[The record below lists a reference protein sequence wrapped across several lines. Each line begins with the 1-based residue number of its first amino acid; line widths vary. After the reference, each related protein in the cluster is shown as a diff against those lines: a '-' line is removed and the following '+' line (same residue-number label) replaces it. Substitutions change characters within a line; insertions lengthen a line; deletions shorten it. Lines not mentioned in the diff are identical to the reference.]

1 MMDQDLVSIVLGIV
15 MGFTARFYMLRVDYR
30 QYPNYPHEYVIH
42 LAMGLVASALG
53 SVAIPALVSR
63 DFVAVTFLAI
73 GTQQF
78 REIRNMERHTLEKL
92 ESTELIPRGTAY
104 IEGIAKVFE
113 ARNYLAMLVAL
124 YVSGMLRILPLKS
137 VAGKLPI
144 ALGTSLFL
152 IYVLNRSVTGQR
164 LGDICI
170 VREAEFTFKNSLL
183 CVENVVLMNT
193 GIRESRQRYLD
204 EGLAV
209 VLEPKDDDARATLSS
224 PGQRQA
230 IIHDVSIMLGV
241 KIDISERDLTP
252 LARLDLDTGKVILVV
267 VPMEKDIECLLEA
280 IRLVPVLESSTKK
293 PLKSAPG
300 RCASD

>member
-1 MMDQDLVSIVLGIV
+1 MEQDLFAIVLGIV

-53 SVAIPALVSR
+53 AVSIPAIISR

-92 ESTELIPRGTAY
+92 ESTELIPRGSAY

-124 YVSGMLRILPLKS
+124 FASGVFRIIPIES
-137 VAGKLPI
+137 VTGKVFF
-144 ALGTSLFL
+144 AATSSAVF
-152 IYVLNRSVTGQR
+152 IYILNRSVTGPT
-164 LGDICI
+164 LGDMCI
-170 VREAEFTFKNSLL
+170 VREAKLEFKNSLL
-183 CVENVVLMNT
+183 WVENVALMNI
-193 GIRESRQRYLD
+193 GIKEFQKRYLD

-209 VLEPKDDDARATLSS
+209 MIEPKDDDARATLSS

-230 IIHDVSIMLGV
+230 ILHDVSVMLGV
-241 KIDISERDLTP
+241 KLDISERDLMP
-252 LARLDLDTGKVILVV
+252 LARVDLKTGRVALVI
-267 VPMEKDIECLLEA
+267 VPMEKDIESLLEA
-280 IRLVPVLESSTKK
+280 VRLVPVLESSTKR
-293 PLKSAPG
+293 PLRSGPG
-300 RCASD
+300 YKAAD